1 MLAIVQA
8 PSPVLATPSK
18 KINKIDKTIHDLIA
32 QMTETLEKA
41 TDPEGVGLAAP
52 QVGVGL
58 QLFIIKPTP
67 KAKIDVFINPVLT
80 IPDGAKRT
88 NAKEK
93 LENDD
98 EDVKLEGCLSL
109 KDIWGVVDRFDK
121 VTLTYLD
128 QHGKQHDRTFNGFFA
143 TIVQHEYDHIQGIL
157 FPKRV
162 IEQESTLYKSKKNKK
177 GESIFE
183 EISL

>member
-1 MLAIVQA
+1 MLHIVQA
-8 PSPVLATPSK
+8 PADVLANPAK
-18 KINKIDKTIHDLIA
+18 KINTIDKSILHLIKE
-32 QMTETLEKA
+32 MTETLEKA

-52 QVGVGL
+52 QVGEGL

-67 KAKIDVFINPVLT
+67 KAKVDVFINPVLT
-80 IPDGAKRT
+80 IPDDAIK
-88 NAKEK
+88 ADVKEK

-98 EDVKLEGCLSL
+98 DDIKLEGCLSL
-109 KDIWGVVDRFDK
+109 KDIWGIVERYDK
-121 VTLTYLD
+121 VHLSFLDENGKKHERTYD
-128 QHGKQHDRTFNGFFA
+128 GFFA

-162 IEQESTLYKSKKNKK
+162 LEQDSKLYKSTKNKK
-177 GESIFE
+177 GESVFE

>member
-1 MLAIVQA
+1 MLSIVQA
-8 PSPVLATPSK
+8 PSEVLASPAR
-18 KINKIDKTIHDLIA
+18 KINNIDKAIRHLIK

-52 QVGVGL
+52 QVGESL

-67 KAKIDVFINPVLT
+67 KSKVEVFINPVLT
-80 IPDGAKRT
+80 IPDDAKKDDV
-88 NAKEK
+88 KEK
-93 LENDD
+93 LENED

-109 KDIWGVVDRFDK
+109 KDIWGVVERYDK
-121 VTLTYLD
+121 VHLSFLDENGKKHERTYD
-128 QHGKQHDRTFNGFFA
+128 GFFA
-143 TIVQHEYDHIQGIL
+143 TIIQHEYDHIQGIL

-162 IEQESTLYKSKKNKK
+162 LEQESKLYKSTKNKK
-177 GESIFE
+177 GESVFE

>member
-1 MLAIVQA
+1 MLKIVQA
-8 PSPVLATPSK
+8 PSPVLANPAK
-18 KINKIDKTIHDLIA
+18 KINNIDKTILHLIKE
-32 QMTETLEKA
+32 MTETLEKA

-52 QVGVGL
+52 QVGEGV

-67 KAKIDVFINPVLT
+67 KAKVDVFINPVLT
-80 IPDGAKRT
+80 IPANAKMDDL
-88 NAKEK
+88 KEK

-109 KDIWGVVDRFDK
+109 KDIWGVVERYDK
-121 VTLTYLD
+121 VHLSYLD
-128 QHGKQHDRTFNGFFA
+128 EHGKNHEKSYEGFFA
-143 TIVQHEYDHIQGIL
+143 TIIQHEYDHIQGVL

-162 IEQESTLYKSKKNKK
+162 LEQESKLYKSTKNKK
-177 GESIFE
+177 GEQVFE